1 MPLWK
6 GRAVDRYS
14 ILNDILVKLFNEIM
28 DIQEEAI
35 ITSEFKDITNNDMH
49 VIEAIGM
56 GEQKNMSA
64 LAAAL
69 SITMGS
75 LTISI
80 NSLVKKG
87 YVKRRRSQKDR
98 RVVNVELSKTGIA
111 AYEHHRR
118 FHREMVEAMTADL
131 SDQEIEAIITSL
143 KKIDEWLLEKRKE
156 NKEI

>member
-1 MPLWK
+1 MNH
-6 GRAVDRYS
+6 YS
-14 ILNDILVKLFNEIM
+14 RLNDILVKLFNEIM

-56 GEQKNMSA
+56 EEAKNMST

-75 LTISI
+75 LTIAI
-80 NSLVKKG
+80 NGLVRKG
-87 YVKRRRSQKDR
+87 YVKRWRSEKDR
-98 RVVNVELSKTGIA
+98 RVVNVELTDIGIA
-111 AYEHHRR
+111 AYEHHQK
-118 FHREMVEAMTADL
+118 FHKEMVEAMTANL
-131 SDQEIEAIITSL
+131 SEEEIERIINSL
-143 KKIDEWLLEKRKE
+143 QKIDDWLIMKRKE

>member
-1 MPLWK
+1 MPVWK

-49 VIEAIGM
+49 VIEAIGK
-56 GEQKNMSA
+56 EDPKNMST

-69 SITMGS
+69 SVTMGS
-75 LTISI
+75 LTIAI
-80 NSLVKKG
+80 NSLVRKG
-87 YVKRRRSQKDR
+87 YVRRQRSRKDR
-98 RVVNVELSKTGIA
+98 RVVNVELSDAGIA
-111 AYEHHRR
+111 AYDHHRR

-131 SDQEIEAIITSL
+131 SDQEIEAIIASL
-143 KKIDEWLLEKRKE
+143 KKIDEWLWKKRKE
-156 NKEI
+156 NKEM